1 MQLYK
6 RGNAWLTAKQLLE
19 YNNKG
24 KVTIEEV
31 KDSNI
36 NDIREEKDEVEQLV
50 AEDIKTP
57 ENATQELTEQVEDEL
72 PTNFMQLKKY
82 AKEKGVDVNIHKTKE
97 EILKELNK

>member
-1 MQLYK
+1 MQLFK

-31 KDSNI
+31 KDSKI
-36 NDIREEKDEVEQLV
+36 SDIREEKDEVEELV
-50 AEDIKTP
+50 VEEIKTS
-57 ENATQELTEQVEDEL
+57 ENATQGLTEQVEDEL